1 MTCRYLVSGAP
12 ERGSIIAFA
21 DPDGPAQALE
31 GLRERFEDQWRVIVC
46 ESFTAANSSA
56 ELAERR
62 GFSPELVGSKDSLEE
77 HLGSQDSLTGL
88 CESLELPAAPG
99 SQDLRADGPES
110 QGASDSFGE
119 DAPKPI
125 SEDEAAACR
134 FVMERLLNAPV
145 GAAILY
151 GIGQGARLARAVARE
166 LPQCVLALVL
176 DEAPES
182 GAPGAVMPGAA
193 MPAHETSGDEAPR
206 HKALANA
213 GETRSP
219 GAFNTG
225 HTQDSTATPGT
236 AGREIFI
243 LAGRD
248 IPCLIG
254 ETAHD
259 LEAVAAF
266 LEEACPTFPL
276 ARPYYESEQAL
287 KAFADP
293 EMGRREYRESREFTA
308 RTFTAPQLPEGFSLA
323 VEDFNGIECRV
334 MGYEERESSLVF
346 FVVHGGGYMLGEAR
360 YEDPRNIDL
369 ITDFSSALCA
379 DKSRGVIT
387 ISPEYRL
394 APEHPFPA
402 GRDDVLTALRETMRR
417 HRGAPLFLMGDSA
430 GVGLVY
436 QALQALEDE
445 ELARVSGVL
454 ALEPCLNPLLVS
466 ASSYDYRDAPV
477 WPRPTATISWDH
489 YQAGGAQP
497 WQVCPPMGRDRR
509 PFPPIYV
516 AVNTA
521 DLLRDE
527 AVSWAWDL
535 VRSGVAVDL
544 HSFAGTVHGWSTVPP
559 TKTWERM
566 KDTIRSFITTCLE
579 SANAHAEHR
588 AGESSCPAEQH
599 R

>member
-12 ERGSIIAFA
+12 ERGTIIAFA
-21 DPDGPAQALE
+21 DPDGAAQALE
-31 GLRERFEDQWRVIVC
+31 GLRERFEDRWRVIVC
-46 ESFTAANSSA
+46 ESLTAANSSA

-77 HLGSQDSLTGL
+77 HLG
-88 CESLELPAAPG
+88 
-99 SQDLRADGPES
+99 S

-176 DEAPES
+176 DEAP
-182 GAPGAVMPGAA
+182 
-193 MPAHETSGDEAPR
+193 R

-213 GETRSP
+213 GEARSP
-219 GAFNTG
+219 GTYNTG

-236 AGREIFI
+236 AGREI
-243 LAGRD
+243 
-248 IPCLIG
+248 PCLLG

-266 LEEACPTFPL
+266 LEEACPAFPL

-293 EMGRREYRESREFTA
+293 EMGRREYRESRELTA
-308 RTFTAPQLPEGFSLA
+308 RNFTAPQLPEGLSLT
-323 VEDFNGIECRV
+323 VEEFNGIECRV
-334 MGYEERESSLVF
+334 MGYEERENALVF

-402 GRDDVLTALRETMRR
+402 GRDDVLAALRETTRR

-559 TKTWERM
+559 TKIWERM

-579 SANAHAEHR
+579 STNAHAEHR
-588 AGESSCPAEQH
+588 A
-599 R
+599 

>member
-46 ESFTAANSSA
+46 ESLTATNSSA

-62 GFSPELVGSKDSLEE
+62 GFSTELVGSKESLEE
-77 HLGSQDSLTGL
+77 HPASL
-88 CESLELPAAPG
+88 
-99 SQDLRADGPES
+99 
-110 QGASDSFGE
+110 GASDSFGE

-151 GIGQGARLARAVARE
+151 GIGQGARLAWAVARE

-182 GAPGAVMPGAA
+182 GAPT
-193 MPAHETSGDEAPR
+193 HE
-206 HKALANA
+206 ALANA

-225 HTQDSTATPGT
+225 HTQGSTATPGT
-236 AGREIFI
+236 AGREIF
-243 LAGRD
+243 LFAGRD

-266 LEEACPTFPL
+266 LEEACPAFPL

-308 RTFTAPQLPEGFSLA
+308 RNFTAPQLPVGLSLA

-369 ITDFSSALCA
+369 ITDFSSALLA

-430 GVGLVY
+430 GAGLVY

-454 ALEPCLNPLLVS
+454 ALEPCLNPLLAS

-559 TKTWERM
+559 TKIWERM

-588 AGESSCPAEQH
+588 AGESSLPAQQH

>member
-21 DPDGPAQALE
+21 DPDGPTQALE

-56 ELAERR
+56 GL
-62 GFSPELVGSKDSLEE
+62 PETRNSLPGVC
-77 HLGSQDSLTGL
+77 GSQQAPT
-88 CESLELPAAPG
+88 APG
-99 SQDLRADGPES
+99 EDMPLAGVCGSQEAPT
-110 QGASDSFGE
+110 APGE
-119 DAPKPI
+119 DMPL
-125 SEDEAAACR
+125 SEEEAAACR

-145 GAAILY
+145 GAAVLY
-151 GIGQGARLARAVARE
+151 GIRKGAGLARAVARE
-166 LPQCVLALVL
+166 LPQCVLALVI
-176 DEAPES
+176 DEAPGDEVPR
-182 GAPGAVMPGAA
+182 GKTPRNEAPGDETPGAENLEPEAPGA
-193 MPAHETSGDEAPR
+193 
-206 HKALANA
+206 
-213 GETRSP
+213 GEVGNP
-219 GAFNTG
+219 GAFDKRR
-225 HTQDSTATPGT
+225 TQGGAAALGASDRA
-236 AGREIFI
+236 
-243 LAGRD
+243 
-248 IPCLIG
+248 IPLLFG
-254 ETAHD
+254 EAAHD

-266 LEEACPTFPL
+266 LEKACPAFPL

-293 EMGRREYRESREFTA
+293 KMGRREYRESREFTA
-308 RTFTAPQLPEGFSLA
+308 RNFTAPQLPEGLA
-323 VEDFNGIECRV
+323 LTVEDFDGTECRV
-334 MGYEERESSLVF
+334 MGYEERESALVL

-379 DKSRGVIT
+379 DESCGVIT

-394 APEHPFPA
+394 APEHPFPV
-402 GRDDVLTALRETMRR
+402 GRDDVLVALKETMRR

-430 GVGLVY
+430 GAGLVY

-445 ELARVSGVL
+445 ELTSISGVL
-454 ALEPCLNPLLVS
+454 ALEPCLNPLMVS
-466 ASSYDYRDAPV
+466 ASSYDYQDALV
-477 WPRPTATISWDH
+477 WPRPAAAISWGH
-489 YQAGGAQP
+489 YQAGGAHP
-497 WQVCPPMGRDRR
+497 WQVCPPMGRERR

-559 TKTWERM
+559 TKIWERM
-566 KDTIRSFITTCLE
+566 KDTIRSFIATCLE
-579 SANAHAEHR
+579 SADAPADPRGE
-588 AGESSCPAEQH
+588 ESSLPAQQH

>member
-46 ESFTAANSSA
+46 ESLTAASSSA

-62 GFSPELVGSKDSLEE
+62 GFSPELVGSEDSLEE
-77 HLGSQDSLTGL
+77 H
-88 CESLELPAAPG
+88 PG
-99 SQDLRADGPES
+99 S

-119 DAPKPI
+119 DAPKLIP
-125 SEDEAAACR
+125 EDEAAACR

-151 GIGQGARLARAVARE
+151 GIGQGARLAWAVARE

-193 MPAHETSGDEAPR
+193 MPAHETPGDEAPR

-213 GETRSP
+213 GEARSP
-219 GAFNTG
+219 GTYNTG

-236 AGREIFI
+236 AGREI
-243 LAGRD
+243 
-248 IPCLIG
+248 PCLLG

-266 LEEACPTFPL
+266 LEEACPAFPL

-308 RTFTAPQLPEGFSLA
+308 RNFTAPQLPEGLSLA
-323 VEDFNGIECRV
+323 VEEFNGIECRV

-402 GRDDVLTALRETMRR
+402 GRDDVLTALKETTRR
-417 HRGAPLFLMGDSA
+417 HRGTPLFLMGDSA
-430 GVGLVY
+430 GAGLVY

-477 WPRPTATISWDH
+477 WPQPTATISWDH

-559 TKTWERM
+559 TKIWERM

-579 SANAHAEHR
+579 STNAHAEHR
-588 AGESSCPAEQH
+588 A
-599 R
+599 

>member
-21 DPDGPAQALE
+21 DPDGPTQALE

-46 ESFTAANSSA
+46 ESLTATNSSV

-62 GFSPELVGSKDSLEE
+62 GFSTELVGSKESLEE
-77 HLGSQDSLTGL
+77 HPASL
-88 CESLELPAAPG
+88 
-99 SQDLRADGPES
+99 
-110 QGASDSFGE
+110 GASDSFGE

-182 GAPGAVMPGAA
+182 GAPEGERPGAA
-193 MPAHETSGDEAPR
+193 MPAHETPR
-206 HKALANA
+206 AEMPGAVTPTHEALANA

-225 HTQDSTATPGT
+225 HTQGSTATPGT
-236 AGREIFI
+236 AGREIF
-243 LAGRD
+243 LFAGRD

-266 LEEACPTFPL
+266 LEEACPAFPL

-287 KAFADP
+287 KTFADP

-308 RTFTAPQLPEGFSLA
+308 RNFTAPQLPEGFSLA

-369 ITDFSSALCA
+369 ITDFSSALLA
-379 DKSRGVIT
+379 DKSCGVIT

-430 GVGLVY
+430 GAGLVY

-477 WPRPTATISWDH
+477 WPRPTATISWGH

-566 KDTIRSFITTCLE
+566 KDTIRSFIATCLE

>member
-46 ESFTAANSSA
+46 ESLTAASSSA

-62 GFSPELVGSKDSLEE
+62 GFSPELVGSEDSLEE
-77 HLGSQDSLTGL
+77 H
-88 CESLELPAAPG
+88 PG
-99 SQDLRADGPES
+99 S

-119 DAPKPI
+119 DAPKLIP
-125 SEDEAAACR
+125 EDEAAACR

-151 GIGQGARLARAVARE
+151 GIGQGARLAWAVARE

-182 GAPGAVMPGAA
+182 GAPT
-193 MPAHETSGDEAPR
+193 HE
-206 HKALANA
+206 ALANA
-213 GETRSP
+213 GETRIP

-266 LEEACPTFPL
+266 LEEACPAFPL

-308 RTFTAPQLPEGFSLA
+308 RNFTAPQLPEGFSLA

-369 ITDFSSALCA
+369 ITDFSSALLA
-379 DKSRGVIT
+379 DKSCGVIT

-430 GVGLVY
+430 GAGLVY

-477 WPRPTATISWDH
+477 WPRPTATISWGH

>member
-46 ESFTAANSSA
+46 ESLTAASSSA

-62 GFSPELVGSKDSLEE
+62 GFSPELVGSEESLEE
-77 HLGSQDSLTGL
+77 H
-88 CESLELPAAPG
+88 PG
-99 SQDLRADGPES
+99 S

-119 DAPKPI
+119 DAPKLIP
-125 SEDEAAACR
+125 EDEAAACR

-166 LPQCVLALVL
+166 LPQCVLALVF

-182 GAPGAVMPGAA
+182 GAPT
-193 MPAHETSGDEAPR
+193 HE
-206 HKALANA
+206 ALANA

-225 HTQDSTATPGT
+225 HTQGSTATPGT
-236 AGREIFI
+236 AGREIF
-243 LAGRD
+243 LFAGRD

-266 LEEACPTFPL
+266 LEEACPAFPL

-308 RTFTAPQLPEGFSLA
+308 RNFTAPQLPEGFSLA

-369 ITDFSSALCA
+369 ITDFSSALLA
-379 DKSRGVIT
+379 DKSCGVIT

-402 GRDDVLTALRETMRR
+402 GRDDVLAALRETMRR

-430 GVGLVY
+430 GAGLVY
-436 QALQALEDE
+436 QTLQALEDE
-445 ELARVSGVL
+445 ELARISGVL

-477 WPRPTATISWDH
+477 WPRPAAAISWGH

>member
-46 ESFTAANSSA
+46 ESLTAASSSA

-62 GFSPELVGSKDSLEE
+62 GFSTELVGSEDSLEE
-77 HLGSQDSLTGL
+77 HPASL
-88 CESLELPAAPG
+88 
-99 SQDLRADGPES
+99 
-110 QGASDSFGE
+110 GASDSFGE
-119 DAPKPI
+119 DAPKLIP
-125 SEDEAAACR
+125 EDEAAACR

-182 GAPGAVMPGAA
+182 GAPT
-193 MPAHETSGDEAPR
+193 HE
-206 HKALANA
+206 ALANA
-213 GETRSP
+213 GETRIP

-225 HTQDSTATPGT
+225 HTQGSTATPGT
-236 AGREIFI
+236 AGREIF
-243 LAGRD
+243 LFAGRD

-266 LEEACPTFPL
+266 LEEACPAFPL

-308 RTFTAPQLPEGFSLA
+308 RNFTAPQPPVGLSLA

-369 ITDFSSALCA
+369 ITDFSSALLA

>member
-46 ESFTAANSSA
+46 ESLTAASSSA

-62 GFSPELVGSKDSLEE
+62 GFSTELVGSKESLEE
-77 HLGSQDSLTGL
+77 HPASL
-88 CESLELPAAPG
+88 
-99 SQDLRADGPES
+99 
-110 QGASDSFGE
+110 GASDSFDE

-151 GIGQGARLARAVARE
+151 GIGQGARLAWAVARE

-182 GAPGAVMPGAA
+182 GAPT
-193 MPAHETSGDEAPR
+193 HE
-206 HKALANA
+206 ALANA

-225 HTQDSTATPGT
+225 HTQGSTATPGT
-236 AGREIFI
+236 AGREIF
-243 LAGRD
+243 LFAGRD

-266 LEEACPTFPL
+266 LEEACPAFPL

-293 EMGRREYRESREFTA
+293 EMGRREYRESREFTV

-369 ITDFSSALCA
+369 ITDFSSALLA

-402 GRDDVLTALRETMRR
+402 GRDDVLAALRETMRR

-430 GVGLVY
+430 GAGLVY

-454 ALEPCLNPLLVS
+454 ALEPCLNPLLASV
-466 ASSYDYRDAPV
+466 SSYDYRDAPV
-477 WPRPTATISWDH
+477 WPRPTATISWGH

>member
-21 DPDGPAQALE
+21 DPDGPTQAPE

-77 HLGSQDSLTGL
+77 H
-88 CESLELPAAPG
+88 PG
-99 SQDLRADGPES
+99 S

-182 GAPGAVMPGAA
+182 GAPEGERPGAA
-193 MPAHETSGDEAPR
+193 MPAHETPGDEAPR

-219 GAFNTG
+219 GTYNTTG
-225 HTQDSTATPGT
+225 HTQGSTATPGT
-236 AGREIFI
+236 AGREIF
-243 LAGRD
+243 LFAGRD

-266 LEEACPTFPL
+266 LEEACPAFPL

-308 RTFTAPQLPEGFSLA
+308 RNFTAPQLPEGFSLA

-369 ITDFSSALCA
+369 ITDFSSALLA
-379 DKSRGVIT
+379 DKSCGVIT

-430 GVGLVY
+430 GAGLVY

-477 WPRPTATISWDH
+477 WPRPTATISWGH

-566 KDTIRSFITTCLE
+566 KDTIRSFIATCLE

>member
-46 ESFTAANSSA
+46 ESLTAASSSA

-62 GFSPELVGSKDSLEE
+62 GFSTELVGSKESLEE
-77 HLGSQDSLTGL
+77 HPASL
-88 CESLELPAAPG
+88 
-99 SQDLRADGPES
+99 
-110 QGASDSFGE
+110 GASDSFDE

-151 GIGQGARLARAVARE
+151 GIGQGARLAWAVARE

-182 GAPGAVMPGAA
+182 GAPT
-193 MPAHETSGDEAPR
+193 HE
-206 HKALANA
+206 ALANA

-225 HTQDSTATPGT
+225 HTQGSTATPGT

-266 LEEACPTFPL
+266 LEEACPAFPL

-293 EMGRREYRESREFTA
+293 EMGRREYRESRELTA
-308 RTFTAPQLPEGFSLA
+308 RNFTAPQLPEGLSLT
-323 VEDFNGIECRV
+323 VEEFNGIECRV
-334 MGYEERESSLVF
+334 MGYEERENALVF

-369 ITDFSSALCA
+369 ITDFSSALLA

-430 GVGLVY
+430 GAGLVY

-588 AGESSCPAEQH
+588 A
-599 R
+599 

>member
-46 ESFTAANSSA
+46 ESLTAASSSA

-62 GFSPELVGSKDSLEE
+62 GFSPELVGSEDSLEE
-77 HLGSQDSLTGL
+77 H
-88 CESLELPAAPG
+88 PG
-99 SQDLRADGPES
+99 S

-119 DAPKPI
+119 DAPKLIP
-125 SEDEAAACR
+125 EDEAAACR

-151 GIGQGARLARAVARE
+151 GIGQGARLAWAVARE

-182 GAPGAVMPGAA
+182 GAPT
-193 MPAHETSGDEAPR
+193 HE
-206 HKALANA
+206 ALANA
-213 GETRSP
+213 GETRIP

-266 LEEACPTFPL
+266 LEEACPAFPL

-308 RTFTAPQLPEGFSLA
+308 RNFTAPQLPVGLSLA

-334 MGYEERESSLVF
+334 MGYEKRESSLVF

-369 ITDFSSALCA
+369 ITDFSSALLA

-430 GVGLVY
+430 GAGLVY

-445 ELARVSGVL
+445 ELAGVSGVL

-477 WPRPTATISWDH
+477 WPRPTATISWGH
-489 YQAGGAQP
+489 YQVGGAQP

-544 HSFAGTVHGWSTVPP
+544 HSFAGTVHGWSAVPP
-559 TKTWERM
+559 TKIWERM

-588 AGESSCPAEQH
+588 AGESSCPAQQH

>member
-46 ESFTAANSSA
+46 ESLTATNSSA

-62 GFSPELVGSKDSLEE
+62 GFSTELVGSKESLEE
-77 HLGSQDSLTGL
+77 HPASL
-88 CESLELPAAPG
+88 
-99 SQDLRADGPES
+99 
-110 QGASDSFGE
+110 GASDSFGE

-151 GIGQGARLARAVARE
+151 GIGQGARLAWAVARE

-182 GAPGAVMPGAA
+182 GAP
-193 MPAHETSGDEAPR
+193 AHE
-206 HKALANA
+206 ALANA

-219 GAFNTG
+219 AAFNTG

-236 AGREIFI
+236 AGREIF
-243 LAGRD
+243 LFAGRD

-266 LEEACPTFPL
+266 LEEACPAFPL

-308 RTFTAPQLPEGFSLA
+308 RNFTAPQLPEGFSLA

-369 ITDFSSALCA
+369 ITDFSSALLA
-379 DKSRGVIT
+379 DKSCGVIT

-430 GVGLVY
+430 GAGLVY

-477 WPRPTATISWDH
+477 WPRPTATISWGH

-588 AGESSCPAEQH
+588 A
-599 R
+599 

>member
-12 ERGSIIAFA
+12 ERGTIIAFA
-21 DPDGPAQALE
+21 DPDGAAQAPE

-46 ESFTAANSSA
+46 ESFTATNSSA

-62 GFSPELVGSKDSLEE
+62 GFSTELVGSKDSLEE
-77 HLGSQDSLTGL
+77 HLG
-88 CESLELPAAPG
+88 
-99 SQDLRADGPES
+99 S

-193 MPAHETSGDEAPR
+193 MPAHETPGDEAPR

-213 GETRSP
+213 GEARSP
-219 GAFNTG
+219 GTYNTG

-236 AGREIFI
+236 AGREIPY
-243 LAGRD
+243 L
-248 IPCLIG
+248 LG

-259 LEAVAAF
+259 LEAVATF
-266 LEEACPTFPL
+266 LEEACPAFPL

-308 RTFTAPQLPEGFSLA
+308 RNFTAPQLPEGLSLA
-323 VEDFNGIECRV
+323 VEEFNGIECRV

-402 GRDDVLTALRETMRR
+402 GRDDVLTALRETTRR
-417 HRGAPLFLMGDSA
+417 HRGTPLFLMGDSA
-430 GVGLVY
+430 GAGLVY

-559 TKTWERM
+559 TKIWERM

-579 SANAHAEHR
+579 STNAHVEHR

>member
-46 ESFTAANSSA
+46 ESLTAASSSA

-62 GFSPELVGSKDSLEE
+62 GFSPELVGSEESLEE
-77 HLGSQDSLTGL
+77 H
-88 CESLELPAAPG
+88 PG
-99 SQDLRADGPES
+99 S

-119 DAPKPI
+119 DAPKLIP
-125 SEDEAAACR
+125 EDEAAACR

-166 LPQCVLALVL
+166 LPQCVLALVF

-182 GAPGAVMPGAA
+182 GAPT
-193 MPAHETSGDEAPR
+193 HE
-206 HKALANA
+206 ALANA

-225 HTQDSTATPGT
+225 HTQGSTATPGT
-236 AGREIFI
+236 AGREIF
-243 LAGRD
+243 LFAGRD

-266 LEEACPTFPL
+266 LEEACPAFPL

-308 RTFTAPQLPEGFSLA
+308 RNFTAPQLPEGFSLA

-369 ITDFSSALCA
+369 ITDFSSALLA
-379 DKSRGVIT
+379 DKSCGVIT

-402 GRDDVLTALRETMRR
+402 GRDDVLAALRETMRR

-430 GVGLVY
+430 GAGLVY
-436 QALQALEDE
+436 QTLQALEDE
-445 ELARVSGVL
+445 ELARISGVL

-477 WPRPTATISWDH
+477 WPRPAAAISWGH

-559 TKTWERM
+559 TKIWERM

-588 AGESSCPAEQH
+588 AGESSLPAEQH

>member
-46 ESFTAANSSA
+46 ESLTAASSSA

-62 GFSPELVGSKDSLEE
+62 GFSPELVGSEDSLEE
-77 HLGSQDSLTGL
+77 H
-88 CESLELPAAPG
+88 PG
-99 SQDLRADGPES
+99 S

-182 GAPGAVMPGAA
+182 GAPT
-193 MPAHETSGDEAPR
+193 HE
-206 HKALANA
+206 ALANA

-225 HTQDSTATPGT
+225 HTQGSTATPGT
-236 AGREIFI
+236 VGREIF
-243 LAGRD
+243 LFAGRD

-266 LEEACPTFPL
+266 LEEACPAFPL

-308 RTFTAPQLPEGFSLA
+308 RNFTAPQLPEGFSLA

-369 ITDFSSALCA
+369 ITDFSSALLA
-379 DKSRGVIT
+379 DKSCGVIT

-430 GVGLVY
+430 GAGLVY

-477 WPRPTATISWDH
+477 WPRPPAPISWGH

-566 KDTIRSFITTCLE
+566 KDTIRSFIATCLE

>member
-46 ESFTAANSSA
+46 ESLTATNSSV
-56 ELAERR
+56 ERAERR
-62 GFSPELVGSKDSLEE
+62 GFSTELVGSKDSLEE
-77 HLGSQDSLTGL
+77 H
-88 CESLELPAAPG
+88 PG
-99 SQDLRADGPES
+99 S

-151 GIGQGARLARAVARE
+151 GIGQGARLAWAVARE

-182 GAPGAVMPGAA
+182 GAPT
-193 MPAHETSGDEAPR
+193 HE
-206 HKALANA
+206 ALANA

-293 EMGRREYRESREFTA
+293 EMGRREYRESREFTV
-308 RTFTAPQLPEGFSLA
+308 RTFTAPQLPVGLSLA

-334 MGYEERESSLVF
+334 MGYEKRESSLVF

-369 ITDFSSALCA
+369 ITDFSSALLA

-402 GRDDVLTALRETMRR
+402 GRDDVLTALKETTRR
-417 HRGAPLFLMGDSA
+417 HRGTPLFLMGDSA
-430 GVGLVY
+430 GAGLVY

-466 ASSYDYRDAPV
+466 ASSYDYRDASV

-559 TKTWERM
+559 TKIWERM

-579 SANAHAEHR
+579 STNAHAEHR
-588 AGESSCPAEQH
+588 A
-599 R
+599 

>member
-46 ESFTAANSSA
+46 ESLTAASSSA

-62 GFSPELVGSKDSLEE
+62 GFSPELVGSEDSLEE
-77 HLGSQDSLTGL
+77 H
-88 CESLELPAAPG
+88 PG
-99 SQDLRADGPES
+99 S

-119 DAPKPI
+119 DAPKLIP
-125 SEDEAAACR
+125 EDEAAACR

-151 GIGQGARLARAVARE
+151 GIGQGARLAWAVARE

-182 GAPGAVMPGAA
+182 GAPT
-193 MPAHETSGDEAPR
+193 HE
-206 HKALANA
+206 ALANA
-213 GETRSP
+213 GETRIP

-266 LEEACPTFPL
+266 LEEACPAFPL

-308 RTFTAPQLPEGFSLA
+308 RNFTAPQLPVGLSLA

-334 MGYEERESSLVF
+334 MGYEKRESSLVF

-369 ITDFSSALCA
+369 ITDFSSALLA

-430 GVGLVY
+430 GAGLVY
-436 QALQALEDE
+436 QTLQALEDE
-445 ELARVSGVL
+445 ELARISGVL

-477 WPRPTATISWDH
+477 WPRPAAAISWGH
-489 YQAGGAQP
+489 YQVGGAQP

-544 HSFAGTVHGWSTVPP
+544 HSFAGTVHGWSAVPP
-559 TKTWERM
+559 TKIWERM

-588 AGESSCPAEQH
+588 AGESSLPAQQH

>member
-46 ESFTAANSSA
+46 ESLTATNSSV
-56 ELAERR
+56 ERAERR
-62 GFSPELVGSKDSLEE
+62 GFSTELVGSKESLEE
-77 HLGSQDSLTGL
+77 H
-88 CESLELPAAPG
+88 PG
-99 SQDLRADGPES
+99 S

-151 GIGQGARLARAVARE
+151 GIGQQGARLAWAVARE

-182 GAPGAVMPGAA
+182 GAP
-193 MPAHETSGDEAPR
+193 AHEAPESGAPT
-206 HKALANA
+206 HEALANA

-225 HTQDSTATPGT
+225 HTQGSTPTPGAT
-236 AGREIFI
+236 TRAIPLLTGRET
-243 LAGRD
+243 
-248 IPCLIG
+248 PCLIG

-259 LEAVAAF
+259 LEAVDAF
-266 LEEACPTFPL
+266 LEEACPAFPL

-308 RTFTAPQLPEGFSLA
+308 RNFTAPQLPEGFSLT
-323 VEDFNGIECRV
+323 VEEFNGIECRV
-334 MGYEERESSLVF
+334 MGYEERENALVF

-402 GRDDVLTALRETMRR
+402 GRDDVLAALRETMRR
-417 HRGAPLFLMGDSA
+417 HRGTPLFLMGDSA
-430 GVGLVY
+430 GAGLVY

-445 ELARVSGVL
+445 ELAGVSGVL
-454 ALEPCLNPLLVS
+454 ALEPCLNPLLASV
-466 ASSYDYRDAPV
+466 SSYDYRDAPV

-559 TKTWERM
+559 TKIWERM

>member
-21 DPDGPAQALE
+21 DPDGEAQALE

-46 ESFTAANSSA
+46 ESLTAASSSA

-62 GFSPELVGSKDSLEE
+62 GFSPELVGSEDSLEE
-77 HLGSQDSLTGL
+77 HPGSQDSLTGL

-193 MPAHETSGDEAPR
+193 MPAHE
-206 HKALANA
+206 ALANA
-213 GETRSP
+213 GEARSP
-219 GAFNTG
+219 AAFNTG
-225 HTQDSTATPGT
+225 HTQGSTPTPGAT
-236 AGREIFI
+236 TRAIPLLTGRET
-243 LAGRD
+243 
-248 IPCLIG
+248 PCLIG

-259 LEAVAAF
+259 LEAVDAF
-266 LEEACPTFPL
+266 LEEACPAFPL

-308 RTFTAPQLPEGFSLA
+308 RTFTAPQLPVGLSLA

-334 MGYEERESSLVF
+334 MGYEKRESSLVF

-369 ITDFSSALCA
+369 IMDFSSALLA
-379 DKSRGVIT
+379 DKSCGVIT

-402 GRDDVLTALRETMRR
+402 GRDDVLAALRETMRR

-430 GVGLVY
+430 GAGLVY
-436 QALQALEDE
+436 QTLQPLEDE
-445 ELARVSGVL
+445 ELARISGVL
-454 ALEPCLNPLLVS
+454 ALEPCLNPLMVS

-477 WPRPTATISWDH
+477 WPRPAAAISWGH
-489 YQAGGAQP
+489 YQAGGAHP

-559 TKTWERM
+559 TKIWERM

-579 SANAHAEHR
+579 STNAHAEHR
-588 AGESSCPAEQH
+588 A
-599 R
+599 

>member
-46 ESFTAANSSA
+46 ESLTATNSSV

-62 GFSPELVGSKDSLEE
+62 GFSTELVGSKESLEE
-77 HLGSQDSLTGL
+77 HPASL
-88 CESLELPAAPG
+88 
-99 SQDLRADGPES
+99 
-110 QGASDSFGE
+110 GASDSFGE

-182 GAPGAVMPGAA
+182 GAPEGERPGAA
-193 MPAHETSGDEAPR
+193 MPAHETPR
-206 HKALANA
+206 AEMPGAVTPTHEALANA

-225 HTQDSTATPGT
+225 HTQGSTATPGT
-236 AGREIFI
+236 AGREIF
-243 LAGRD
+243 LFAGRD

-266 LEEACPTFPL
+266 LEEACPAFPL

-308 RTFTAPQLPEGFSLA
+308 RNFTAPQLPEGFSLA

-369 ITDFSSALCA
+369 ITDFSSALLA
-379 DKSRGVIT
+379 DKSCGVIT

-430 GVGLVY
+430 GAGLVY

-477 WPRPTATISWDH
+477 WPRPTATISWGH

-566 KDTIRSFITTCLE
+566 KDTIRSFIATCLE

>member
-21 DPDGPAQALE
+21 DPDGEAQAPE

-56 ELAERR
+56 ALAERR

-77 HLGSQDSLTGL
+77 H
-88 CESLELPAAPG
+88 PG
-99 SQDLRADGPES
+99 S

-125 SEDEAAACR
+125 PEDEAAACR

-182 GAPGAVMPGAA
+182 GAPGGEGPGAA
-193 MPAHETSGDEAPR
+193 MPAHE
-206 HKALANA
+206 ALANA
-213 GETRSP
+213 GEARSP

-225 HTQDSTATPGT
+225 HTQGSTPTPGAT
-236 AGREIFI
+236 TRAIP
-243 LAGRD
+243 LLTGRD

-266 LEEACPTFPL
+266 LEEACPAFPL

-308 RTFTAPQLPEGFSLA
+308 RNFTAPQLPEGFSLA

-369 ITDFSSALCA
+369 ITDFSSALLA
-379 DKSRGVIT
+379 DKSCGVIT

-430 GVGLVY
+430 GAGLVY

-477 WPRPTATISWDH
+477 WPRPTAAISWGH

-544 HSFAGTVHGWSTVPP
+544 HSFAGTVHGWTTVPP

>member
-46 ESFTAANSSA
+46 ESLTAASSSA

-62 GFSPELVGSKDSLEE
+62 GFSPELVGSEESLEE
-77 HLGSQDSLTGL
+77 H
-88 CESLELPAAPG
+88 PG
-99 SQDLRADGPES
+99 S
-110 QGASDSFGE
+110 QGASHSFGE
-119 DAPKPI
+119 DAPKLIP
-125 SEDEAAACR
+125 EDEAAACR

-166 LPQCVLALVL
+166 LPQCVLALVF

-182 GAPGAVMPGAA
+182 GAPT
-193 MPAHETSGDEAPR
+193 HE
-206 HKALANA
+206 ALANA

-225 HTQDSTATPGT
+225 HTQGSTATPGT
-236 AGREIFI
+236 AGREIF
-243 LAGRD
+243 LFAGRD

-266 LEEACPTFPL
+266 LEEACPAFPL

-308 RTFTAPQLPEGFSLA
+308 RNFTAPQLPEGFSLA

-369 ITDFSSALCA
+369 ITDFSSALLA
-379 DKSRGVIT
+379 DKSCGVIT

-402 GRDDVLTALRETMRR
+402 GRDDVLAALRETMRR

-430 GVGLVY
+430 GAGLVY
-436 QALQALEDE
+436 QTLQALEDE
-445 ELARVSGVL
+445 ELARISGVL
-454 ALEPCLNPLLVS
+454 AFEPCLNPLLVS

-477 WPRPTATISWDH
+477 WPRPAAAISWGH

>member
-46 ESFTAANSSA
+46 ESLTAASSSA

-62 GFSPELVGSKDSLEE
+62 GFSPEPVGSEESLEE
-77 HLGSQDSLTGL
+77 H
-88 CESLELPAAPG
+88 PG
-99 SQDLRADGPES
+99 S
-110 QGASDSFGE
+110 QGASHSFGE
-119 DAPKPI
+119 DAPKLIP
-125 SEDEAAACR
+125 EDEAAACR

-166 LPQCVLALVL
+166 LPQCVLALVF

-182 GAPGAVMPGAA
+182 GAPT
-193 MPAHETSGDEAPR
+193 HE
-206 HKALANA
+206 ALANA

-225 HTQDSTATPGT
+225 HTQGSTATPGT
-236 AGREIFI
+236 AGREIF
-243 LAGRD
+243 LFAGRD

-266 LEEACPTFPL
+266 LEEACPAFPL

-308 RTFTAPQLPEGFSLA
+308 RNFTAPQLPEGFSLA

-369 ITDFSSALCA
+369 ITDFSSALLA
-379 DKSRGVIT
+379 DKSCGVIT

-402 GRDDVLTALRETMRR
+402 GRDDVLAALRETMRR

-430 GVGLVY
+430 GAGLVY
-436 QALQALEDE
+436 QTLQALEDE
-445 ELARVSGVL
+445 ELARISGVL
-454 ALEPCLNPLLVS
+454 AFEPCLNPLLVS

-477 WPRPTATISWDH
+477 WPRPAAAISWGH